1 MARQGGQAGNKA
13 RQAAD
18 HFAAGE
24 KALAEGDLSGALTGY
39 FRALALAPK
48 HPGYLQSAV
57 ALIGVTDGYVL
68 PAVIREILGKAAE
81 EPGFNCQPLHRALR
95 WSLVH
100 DSLGREFLALA
111 ERDGDA
117 VEAALAGPNFEPIL
131 KDRLVRAV
139 LQRAVIVS
147 PEIEA
152 LAKRLRR
159 HALERRDAS
168 CLLSSRL
175 GFFACL
181 AAQVFNTEYAY
192 DALPEEEAALDTL
205 LADGPPAEPSLLA
218 LIGAYRPLIDVLGE
232 TAPPH
237 PSKFPELAFLFRQQI
252 AEPRR
257 ERALK
262 ATIPA
267 LTPVSADLSDRM
279 RAQYEAF
286 PYPRWFGVD
295 HVRPRPFGQVIVERF
310 SDVHFGTL
318 PQGPVEILIPGCG
331 TGQQIAQVASLFKH
345 ARITAVDLSLTSLAY
360 ASRKLDALGIKLHR
374 FGQADILA
382 MRDWDER
389 YDFIECMGVLHHM
402 ERPEEGLAVLT
413 GLMKPHGIMRLGL
426 YSARVR
432 GEFDGARKFVAE
444 HSLPDTPEGVRTARK
459 LIADLPAGDSI
470 REAMESQDF
479 FSISGLHDLVFNVHE
494 CSYTPLDLKQ
504 LLDDAG
510 LELLGFDHP
519 DPGVTIR
526 YRARFP
532 DDPAQTDLANWEAFE
547 ADFPGTFASMFV
559 FWCRQKVTG

>member
-1 MARQGGQAGNKA
+1 MAGNQGGQAGNKT

-24 KALAEGDLSGALTGY
+24 RALAAGDLAGALTGY

-81 EPGFNCQPLHRALR
+81 DPDFNCQPLHRALR

-100 DSLGREFLALA
+100 DSLGRDFLGLA
-111 ERDGDA
+111 GRDGDA
-117 VEAALAGPNFEPIL
+117 IEAALAGPQLEPIM

-152 LAKRLRR
+152 LVRRLRR
-159 HALERRDAS
+159 HALERRETT
-168 CLLSSRL
+168 CLLGSRL
-175 GFFACL
+175 DFFACV
-181 AAQVFNTEYAY
+181 AAQAFNTEYAY
-192 DALPEEEAALDTL
+192 DLSPDEEAALDAL
-205 LADGPPAEPSLLA
+205 PADTPAQLA
-218 LIGAYRPLIDVLGE
+218 LIAAYRPLIDVVGD
-232 TAPPH
+232 APP
-237 PSKFPELAFLFRQQI
+237 PDVGKSSALAFLFRQQI
-252 AEPRR
+252 SEPRR

-262 ATIPA
+262 QDILA
-267 LTPVSADLSDRM
+267 LTPVSADLSDKM

-295 HVRPRPFGQVIVERF
+295 QSRPRPFGEVVKERF
-310 SDVHFGTL
+310 PDVDVGTL
-318 PQGPVEILIPGCG
+318 PQGPVDVLIPGCG
-331 TGQQIAQVASLFKH
+331 TGQQVAQVARLFKR

-360 ASRKLDALGIKLHR
+360 ARRKLDGLGIQLHR

-402 ERPEEGLAVLT
+402 ARPEEGLAVLA
-413 GLMKPHGIMRLGL
+413 GLLKPQGLIRLGL

-432 GEFDGARKFVAE
+432 AQFDAARKLVAD
-444 HSLPDTPEGVRTARK
+444 HGLPDTREGVRAARK
-459 LIADLPAGDSI
+459 LIAGLASDDPI
-470 REAMESQDF
+470 REVMESQDF
-479 FSISGLHDLVFNVHE
+479 YTISGLHDLIFNVHE
-494 CSYTPLDLKQ
+494 CSYTPLGLKA
-504 LLDDAG
+504 LLEKAG
-510 LELLGFDHP
+510 LEFLGFDHP
-519 DPGVTIR
+519 DPGVTAR
-526 YRARFP
+526 YRERFP
-532 DDPAQTDLANWEAFE
+532 DDPAQTDLTNWEAFE
-547 ADFPGTFASMFV
+547 AEFDGTFASMFV
-559 FWCRQKVTG
+559 FWCRPTADG